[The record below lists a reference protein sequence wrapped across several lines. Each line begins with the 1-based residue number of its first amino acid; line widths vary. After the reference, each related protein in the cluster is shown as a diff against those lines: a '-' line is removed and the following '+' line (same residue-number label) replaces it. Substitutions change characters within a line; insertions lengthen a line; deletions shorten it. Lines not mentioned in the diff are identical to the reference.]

1 MLSIAVLSVTSGL
14 ILAEAGA
21 IHVDGSD
28 TAVVHLFLL
37 ALIVTLFS
45 DGLFVERELLVVHWG
60 PVVRAL
66 RDRDAAHAR
75 RCWRSRRSCS
85 SRS

>member
-1 MLSIAVLSVTSGL
+1 MLSISVLSVTLGL

-21 IHVDGSD
+21 IHIDGSD

-45 DGLFVERELLVVHWG
+45 DGLFVEREVGGGDERVDHIVG
-60 PVVRAL
+60 
-66 RDRDAAHAR
+66 
-75 RCWRSRRSCS
+75 
-85 SRS
+85 